1 MSSVWDDIK
10 SRLDI
15 VDVVGDYVRLQS
27 SGTNYRGLCPF
38 HKEKSPSFMVSS
50 EKQIF
55 HCFGCGVGGD
65 VFAFVSEIE
74 HIEKSE
80 TLKRLAKRAGV
91 VLEQKT
97 FTQEQIQSKQE
108 QISIQESGHAMLS
121 WTADIYHKVL
131 LKVLQDRNH
140 PVSQY
145 VISRGLT
152 QSTIETFKVGYSPR
166 NPWLL
171 DTVNKYNIPH
181 DIMLA
186 IGTLKKRESGVI
198 ADKFSD
204 RLMIPIRQHQGKVV
218 GFTGR
223 VLPYD
228 TTDRPKYLN
237 SSQSDWFNKSDVWF
251 GLDTAR
257 KSIIQERHAIVV
269 EGNMDVIA
277 AYQAGYPQ
285 TIASQGTAFT
295 IQQLERLKRLTRVIH
310 LAFDNDNAGTIASKK
325 LFKQATSLGFDVK
338 KVIIPLPHKD
348 IDDAFKDTQ
357 FTIQTKDFVEH
368 CIDSARSILEGSLIE
383 TKKEAIHDI
392 IQLIACTDQLS
403 REHYIE
409 QLSKVSRFSQKALV
423 DILNSITTTPNKHI
437 INIEQDKIEIST
449 DNIVHKFHEILYYVL
464 KKNSLDI
471 SQDSI
476 LTHVN
481 EYEAILRPYSHIFN
495 TLSKYIT
502 SLSSY
507 NDLFSYLLVHIEQI
521 QKMHYESDNMLDE
534 HIVQQLQ
541 DDISEFYQAQ
551 DRKQQNSQPP
561 KQRSK
566 KGNYKKKFK

>member
-348 IDDAFKDTQ
+348 IDDAFKDPQ

-551 DRKQQNSQPP
+551 DRKQQDSQPP